1 VPRFYCST
9 TDDDQP
15 ASQRLPDEAATIGA
29 REAWSATATVDE
41 IAACYGARR
50 EGRL

>member
-1 VPRFYCST
+1 MPPFFCST
-9 TDDDQP
+9 TDDGHP
-15 ASQRLPDEAATIGA
+15 APQRLPDEAATIGA